1 MWQGSEL
8 KYKQSRYVKKHMQSL
23 IDALIVG
30 CTLRGVKVGPF
41 FTQKTKKS
49 AKKLQ
54 TEKIHNLSDSEAS
67 SIKTMK
73 VIFVYYAILLSF
85 LWILQKNILAL
96 VCIGPIR
103 KQQTAKG

>member
-1 MWQGSEL
+1 MSKNTCKVWLMHWLWVVHYEEWKLVHFSL
-8 KYKQSRYVKKHMQSL
+8 KKQ
-23 IDALIVG
+23 
-30 CTLRGVKVGPF
+30 
-41 FTQKTKKS
+41 KKS

-54 TEKIHNLSDSEAS
+54 TEKIHILSDSEAS